1 MSATQLLRASWTRL
15 PFGRR
20 TAQHL
25 LAKPSL
31 KSQNDRSFSTSGALA
46 MLTTELSEAEVSA
59 LRANKER
66 LAKDLHHS
74 CQWGPG
80 IRWGDHPTETGMQR
94 LALSDEDRQ
103 VRDWF
108 VQTMKDLKCQITVD
122 EMGNIFAVRPGRRAD
137 VPATFIGSHLDTQ
150 PTGGRYDGIL
160 GVLAGIET
168 LKRMDEMGLET
179 EGGVGV
185 VNWTNEEG
193 ARFPLSMVSSGVWAE
208 CIPLSKAHNLEEVP
222 TVASL
227 PTASSSP
234 ETMKSALANIG
245 YLGAV
250 PCSYKSTPMAAHFE
264 LHIEQGPH
272 LVSARQRVGVVT
284 AVQAYRWFKLEIVG
298 RDTHT
303 GTTAFEH
310 RADALYAFAQMMVR
324 AREVAAA
331 KGCLASVG
339 IIQVAPGSVN
349 TVPGRVS
356 FSLDIRGP
364 ETALVA
370 EVESELRSDF
380 DKIAAAEGAGIGKP
394 CRVEWTLDFDSPAI
408 KFHPDCIDC
417 VQESAHAVV
426 ADASAADAKA
436 LVRPIMSGAGHD
448 SVFTSKRVPT
458 SMIFVPC
465 RDGLSHH
472 PEEFCS
478 EDDCATG
485 ASVILQAV
493 VRYDR
498 KRFT

>member
-1 MSATQLLRASWTRL
+1 MRAPLLR
-15 PFGRR
+15 
-20 TAQHL
+20 TAFT
-25 LAKPSL
+25 A
-31 KSQNDRSFSTSGALA
+31 RSFTVKPHFFTTSRPFSGSQSKT
-46 MLTTELSEAEVSA
+46 MFTTQLSEAQVTA
-59 LRANKER
+59 LRVNKDR

-74 CQWGPG
+74 CQWGYG
-80 IRWGDHPTETGMQR
+80 IRWGDGPTDTGMQR
-94 LALSDEDRQ
+94 LALSKEDKSA
-103 VRDWF
+103 RDWF
-108 VQTMKDLKCQITVD
+108 IQTMKDLKCDITVD
-122 EMGNIFAVRPGRRAD
+122 EMGNIFAVRPGRRKD

-160 GVLAGIET
+160 GVLSGVEA
-168 LKRMDEMGLET
+168 LKTMDEMGLET

-193 ARFPLSMVSSGVWAE
+193 ARFPMSMVSSGVWAE
-208 CIPLSKAHNLEEVP
+208 CIPLSQAHDLKEVP

-227 PTASSSP
+227 PTAGSAP
-234 ETMKSALANIG
+234 ETMKTALQKID
-245 YLGAV
+245 YLGSTK
-250 PCSYKSTPMAAHFE
+250 CSYKQMPIAAHFE

-272 LVSARQRVGVVT
+272 LVSAGQRVGVVT
-284 AVQAYRWFKLEIVG
+284 AVQAYRWFRVNVIG

-310 RADALYAFAQMMVR
+310 RADALYAFSKMMVR

-339 IIQVAPGSVN
+339 IVEAKPGSVN
-349 TVPGRVS
+349 TVPGLVS
-356 FSLDIRGP
+356 FSLDVRGP
-364 ETALVA
+364 ETELVA
-370 EVESELRSDF
+370 EVEKELRAEF
-380 DKIAAAEGAGIGKP
+380 DAIAAAEGAGIGKP
-394 CRVEWTLDFDSPAI
+394 CRVEWTLDFDSPAV

-417 VQESAHAVV
+417 VQQSALAVV
-426 ADASAADAKA
+426 ADANTADPKS

-465 RDGLSHH
+465 KDGLSHH

-478 EDDCATG
+478 ADDCATG

-498 KRFT
+498 KRFA